1 MIPSLRNRFNAN
13 FTPEKYQDFLQGL
26 DRACGTH
33 VAFRNSETPCFL
45 PRPLVD
51 RMVADGR
58 EIIEQLMGNSEYRRR
73 SEAAIPAEFRVPGE
87 TDHPLFIQ
95 VDFGL
100 IRNTRGE
107 IEPKLVE
114 IQGFPSLYAYQVAIA
129 QEYQRAYGID
139 AELRYLPAG
148 VDVEAYYA
156 LLRRAILGAHDPENV
171 VLLEIDPLEQK
182 TLPDFLLT
190 AQVIGIRIVNVFDV
204 IQEHNRLFYKHNG
217 RQVPIRRIYNRVIF
231 DELARKGRP
240 LPFNLT
246 DEIDVEWADHPSWF
260 FRISK
265 FSIPF
270 LHHRSV
276 PETHFLNETDPL
288 PDHPE
293 RYVLKPL
300 FSFAGRGV
308 VIGPTRQDLAAI
320 PLEERRQYV
329 LQERL
334 EFEPV
339 IETPCGPTKVEVRV
353 MFIWLDK
360 LQHGAILLRMGRGAM
375 MNVSYNRDMEWVGSS
390 AAFFPSE

>member
-1 MIPSLRNRFNAN
+1 MIPHFRQHFNAG
-13 FTPEKYQDFLQGL
+13 FAPEKYRDFLKGL

-33 VAFRNSETPCFL
+33 VSFRNSETPCFL
-45 PRPLVD
+45 PKALVE

-58 EIIEQLMGNSEYRRR
+58 EIIEQLIGNSEYRRR
-73 SEAAIPAEFRVPGE
+73 SEAAIPSEFRVPSE
-87 TDHPLFIQ
+87 TDHPLFVQ

-100 IRNTRGE
+100 VRNAIGD

-129 QEYQRAYGID
+129 QEYQRAYSLD
-139 AELRYLPAG
+139 ANLRFLPSG
-148 VDVEAYYA
+148 LDVEAYYA
-156 LLRRAILGAHDPENV
+156 LLRRAILADHDPENV
-171 VLLEIDPLEQK
+171 VLLEIDPFEQK

-190 AQVIGIRIVNVFDV
+190 AQVTGVRIVNVFDV
-204 IQEHNRLFYKHNG
+204 IQNNKQLLYKQDG
-217 RQVPIRRIYNRVIF
+217 RRIPIRRIYNRVIF
-231 DELARKGRP
+231 DELARKDRP

-246 DEIDVEWADHPSWF
+246 DQIDVEWADHPSWF

-276 PETHFLNETDPL
+276 PETHFLNDTNAF

-308 VIGPTRQDLAAI
+308 VIGPAREDLAAI
-320 PLEERRQYV
+320 PPEERGQYV
-329 LQERL
+329 LQDRL

>member
-1 MIPSLRNRFNAN
+1 MIPSLRQRFNAS
-13 FTPEKYQDFLQGL
+13 FTPQKYRDFLDGL

-33 VAFRNSETPCFL
+33 VPFRNSETPCFL
-45 PRPLVD
+45 PKALVD

-58 EIIEQLMGNSEYRRR
+58 ELIEQLISDPEYRRR

-87 TDHPLFIQ
+87 TIHPLFVQ

-100 IRNTRGE
+100 VRNPRGE

-129 QEYQRAYGID
+129 QQYQRAYGLD
-139 AELRYLPAG
+139 ANLRFLPAG
-148 VDVEAYYA
+148 FDLEAYYA
-156 LLRRAILGAHDPENV
+156 LLRRAILADHDPENV
-171 VLLEIDPLEQK
+171 VLLEIDPFEQK

-190 AQVIGIRIVNVFDV
+190 EQVAGIRTVNAFDV
-204 IQEHNRLFYKHNG
+204 IQKDKQLFYERDG
-217 RQVPIRRIYNRVIF
+217 TQIPIRRIYNRVIF
-231 DELARKGRP
+231 DELARKGEP
-240 LPFNLT
+240 LPFNLA
-246 DEIDVEWADHPSWF
+246 DEIEVEWADHPSWF

-270 LHHRSV
+270 LHHPSV
-276 PETHFLNETDPL
+276 PQTRFLSEIGPL

-293 RYVLKPL
+293 GYVLKPL
-300 FSFAGRGV
+300 FSFAGHGV
-308 VIGPTRQDLAAI
+308 VIGPTRDELAAI
-320 PLEERRQYV
+320 PAEKRGQYV

-334 EFEPV
+334 NFEPV

-353 MFIWLDK
+353 MFLWVDK

-375 MNVSYNRDMEWVGSS
+375 MNVSYNREMEWVGSS
-390 AAFFPSE
+390 AAFYPAN

>member
-1 MIPSLRNRFNAN
+1 MIPSFRQRFNAG
-13 FTPEKYQDFLQGL
+13 FTPDKYRDFLEGM
-26 DRACGTH
+26 DRACGMH
-33 VAFRNSETPCFL
+33 VSFRNSETPCFL
-45 PRPLVD
+45 PKALVE
-51 RMVADGR
+51 RMVAAGR
-58 EIIEQLMGNSEYRRR
+58 EIIEQLVGDAEYRRR

-87 TDHPLFIQ
+87 TEHPLFVQ

-100 IRNTRGE
+100 VRNARGE
-107 IEPKLVE
+107 IEPRLVE
-114 IQGFPSLYAYQVAIA
+114 IQGFPSLYAYQAAIA
-129 QEYQRAYGID
+129 QEYQRAYGLD
-139 AELRYLPAG
+139 PNLRFLPPG
-148 VDVEAYYA
+148 LDVEAYYA
-156 LLRRAILGAHDPENV
+156 LLRRAILADHDPENA
-171 VLLEIDPLEQK
+171 VLLEIDPFEQK

-190 AQVIGIRIVNVFDV
+190 AQVTGIKIVNVFDV
-204 IQEHNRLFYKHNG
+204 IQRDRQLFYEQDG
-217 RQVPIRRIYNRVIF
+217 RQIPIRRIYNRVIF

-246 DEIDVEWADHPSWF
+246 DAVDVEWADHPSWF

-276 PETHFLNETDPL
+276 PETRFLNETNPQ
-288 PDHPE
+288 PDRLE

-308 VIGPTRQDLAAI
+308 VIGPTREDLAAI
-320 PLEERRQYV
+320 PPGERGQYV

-353 MFIWLDK
+353 MFIWVDK

-390 AAFFPSE
+390 AAFYPAE

>member
-1 MIPSLRNRFNAN
+1 MMPSLRQRFNAG
-13 FTPEKYQDFLQGL
+13 FTPEKYRDFLEGL

-33 VAFRNSETPCFL
+33 VTFRNCETPCFL
-45 PRPLVD
+45 PRALVD

-58 EIIEQLMGNSEYRRR
+58 EIIEQLVGDAEYRRR
-73 SEAAIPAEFRVPGE
+73 SEAAIPAGFRVPGE
-87 TDHPLFIQ
+87 TEHPLFVQ

-100 IRNTRGE
+100 VRNAQGE

-129 QEYQRAYGID
+129 QQYQRAYGLD
-139 AELRYLPAG
+139 ANLRFLPAG
-148 VDVEAYYA
+148 LDVEAYYA
-156 LLRRAILGAHDPENV
+156 LLRRAIVADQDPENV
-171 VLLEIDPLEQK
+171 VLLEIDPFEQK

-190 AQVIGIRIVNVFDV
+190 AQVTGIRIVNTFDV
-204 IQEHNRLFYKHNG
+204 IQKDKQLFYEQDG
-217 RQVPIRRIYNRVIF
+217 RQIPIRRIYNRVIF
-231 DELARKGRP
+231 DELARTGRP
-240 LPFNLT
+240 LPFRLA

-270 LHHRSV
+270 LHHPSV
-276 PETHFLNETDPL
+276 PQTRFLSEIDPL

-300 FSFAGRGV
+300 YSFAGRGV
-308 VIGPTRQDLAAI
+308 VIGPTRDDLAAI
-320 PLEERRQYV
+320 PSEERRHYV

-339 IETPCGPTKVEVRV
+339 IETPCGPTKVEARI
-353 MFIWLDK
+353 MFLWVDE

-375 MNVSYNRDMEWVGSS
+375 MNVSYNRDREWVGSS
-390 AAFFPSE
+390 AAFCPAE

>member
-1 MIPSLRNRFNAN
+1 MIPSFRQRFNAG
-13 FTPEKYQDFLQGL
+13 FTPDKYRDFLEGM
-26 DRACGTH
+26 DRACGMH
-33 VAFRNSETPCFL
+33 VSFRNSETPCFL
-45 PRPLVD
+45 PKALVE
-51 RMVADGR
+51 RMVAAGR
-58 EIIEQLMGNSEYRRR
+58 EIIEQLVGDAEYRRR

-87 TDHPLFIQ
+87 TEHPLFVQ

-100 IRNTRGE
+100 VRNARGE
-107 IEPKLVE
+107 IEPRLVE
-114 IQGFPSLYAYQVAIA
+114 IQGFPSLYAYQAAIA
-129 QEYQRAYGID
+129 QEYQRAYGLD
-139 AELRYLPAG
+139 PNLRFLPPG
-148 VDVEAYYA
+148 LDVEAYYA
-156 LLRRAILGAHDPENV
+156 LLRRAIVAAHDPKNV
-171 VLLEIDPLEQK
+171 VLLEIDPFEQK

-190 AQVIGIRIVNVFDV
+190 AQVTGIKIVNVFDV
-204 IQEHNRLFYKHNG
+204 IQRDRQLFYEQAG
-217 RQVPIRRIYNRVIF
+217 RQIPIRRIYNRVIF

-246 DEIDVEWADHPSWF
+246 DAVDVEWADHPSWF

-276 PETHFLNETDPL
+276 PETRFLNETNPQ
-288 PDHPE
+288 PDRLE
-293 RYVLKPL
+293 RYVLKP
-300 FSFAGRGV
+300 RGV
-308 VIGPTRQDLAAI
+308 VIGPTREDLAAI
-320 PLEERRQYV
+320 PPGERGQYV

-353 MFIWLDK
+353 MFIWVDK

-390 AAFFPSE
+390 AAFYPAE